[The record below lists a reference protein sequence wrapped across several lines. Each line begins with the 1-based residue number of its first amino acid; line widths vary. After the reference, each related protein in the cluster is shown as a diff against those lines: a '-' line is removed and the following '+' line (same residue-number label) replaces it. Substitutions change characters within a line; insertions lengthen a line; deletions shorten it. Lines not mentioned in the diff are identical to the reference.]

1 MFSGKGGKGY
11 TIMITMSEYRMAGQ
25 HDYMGLST
33 DTKPTNCE
41 VNSLFL
47 ELDTGDF
54 YYFDG
59 AAWAKVGGD
68 E

>member
-1 MFSGKGGKGY
+1 MVTISKATRPQTGDPDYEFKGL
-11 TIMITMSEYRMAGQ
+11 
-25 HDYMGLST
+25 HD
-33 DTKPTNCE
+33 DVKPTFQVG

-54 YYFDG
+54 YYFTG
-59 AAWAKVGGD
+59 ETWAKVGAG

>member
-1 MFSGKGGKGY
+1 
-11 TIMITMSEYRMAGQ
+11 MAVTLNGSTAN
-25 HDYMGLST
+25 YMGTSD
-33 DTKPTNCE
+33 DTKPTGAC

-54 YYFDG
+54 YYYGEDDE
-59 AAWAKVGGD
+59 WHKVGGD

>member
-1 MFSGKGGKGY
+1 
-11 TIMITMSEYRMAGQ
+11 MITMSEYRMAGQ